1 MSDSFDFVVIG
12 AGIAGASVAAELQR
26 EHKVLLAEMES
37 RPGYHSTGRSAA
49 VFAEAYG
56 PAPIRAL
63 TRASR
68 TFYLDP
74 PDGFASTPLL
84 SERGGLFVAND
95 EQVARL
101 DAYFDELSTE
111 QQVER
116 LDAEQT
122 RALCP
127 LLRQSYV
134 AGGIFDP
141 WSMDIDVSA
150 LHQGYLA
157 AFRKRGGVIRTSSPV
172 TGLSR
177 SAGAWTVDMHG
188 HRAEAGNV
196 INASGAWAGDIGRM
210 AGAIDIGLVPK
221 RRTALIVSAPPAVDP
236 GHWPLTIDMDEAF
249 YLKPDA
255 GRLLVSPANEDPGP
269 PCDVQADEMDIA
281 LCIDRI
287 ENAFDLR
294 IGRIESKWAGLR
306 SFVADKSPV
315 CGFDPQAEGFF
326 WLAGHGG
333 YGIQSAPALS
343 RAAAA
348 LACDLDIPD
357 DILAH
362 GLDPAAIKPERLMP
376 GQR

>member
-26 EHKVLLAEMES
+26 HHKVLLVEMES

-68 TFYLDP
+68 QFYLEA
-74 PDGFASTPLL
+74 PDGFASSPLL
-84 SERGGLFVAND
+84 SERGGLFVANE

-101 DAYFDELSTE
+101 DGFFDELSAE
-111 QQVER
+111 QPVER
-116 LDAEQT
+116 LDASQT

-127 LLRQSYV
+127 LLRESYV

-157 AFRKRGGVIRTSSPV
+157 AFRKRGGEIRTASPV
-172 TGLSR
+172 TCLSHNT
-177 SAGAWTVDMHG
+177 GGWTVEMRD
-188 HRAEAGNV
+188 HRVGAAV
-196 INASGAWAGDIGRM
+196 VVNASGAWANDVGRM
-210 AGAIDIGLVPK
+210 AGAIEIGLVPK
-221 RRTALIVSAPPAVDP
+221 RRTALIVSAPPAIDP
-236 GHWPLTIDMDEAF
+236 CRWPLTIDMDEAF

-255 GRLLVSPANEDPGP
+255 GRLLLSPANEDPEQ
-269 PCDVQADEMDIA
+269 PCDVQPDEMDIA

-287 ENAFDLR
+287 ERAFDLQV
-294 IGRIESKWAGLR
+294 GRIESKWAGLR
-306 SFVADKSPV
+306 SFVVDKSPV
-315 CGFDPQAEGFF
+315 CGFDPQADSFF

-343 RAAAA
+343 RTAAAM
-348 LACDLDIPD
+348 ACGQEVPG

-362 GLDPAAIKPERLMP
+362 GLDPATIKPERLLN
-376 GQR
+376 GH

>member
-26 EHKVLLAEMES
+26 HHKVLLAEMES

-68 TFYLDP
+68 KFYLDP
-74 PDGFASTPLL
+74 PDGFALTPLL

-101 DAYFDELSTE
+101 DAYFDELSAE
-111 QQVER
+111 QPVER
-116 LDAEQT
+116 LDASQT

-157 AFRKRGGVIRTSSPV
+157 AFRKRGGEIRTSSPV

-177 SAGAWTVDMHG
+177 SAGTWTVEMG
-188 HRAEAGNV
+188 GSRVQAAV
-196 INASGAWAGDIGRM
+196 VVNASGAWADDIGRM

-236 GHWPLTIDMDEAF
+236 GRWPLTIDMDEAF

-255 GRLLVSPANEDPGP
+255 GRLLVSPANEDPEP
-269 PCDVQADEMDIA
+269 PCDVQPDEMDVA

-287 ENAFDLR
+287 ESAFDLR

-306 SFVADKSPV
+306 SFVTDKSPV
-315 CGFDPQAEGFF
+315 CGFDPRVEGFF

-343 RAAAA
+343 RTAAAM
-348 LACDLDIPD
+348 ACGLDFPD

-362 GLDPAAIKPERLMP
+362 GLDPAAIKPERLMQ

>member
-1 MSDSFDFVVIG
+1 VSDSFDFVVIG

-188 HRAEAGNV
+188 HRAEAGKV

>member
-1 MSDSFDFVVIG
+1 VSDSFDFVVIG

-68 TFYLDP
+68 KFYLDP
-74 PDGFASTPLL
+74 PDGFASAPLL

-95 EQVARL
+95 EQVGRL
-101 DAYFDELSTE
+101 DAYFDELSAE
-111 QQVER
+111 QPVER
-116 LDAEQT
+116 LNAEQT

-134 AGGIFDP
+134 AGGILDP
-141 WSMDIDVSA
+141 SSMDIDVSA

-157 AFRKRGGVIRTSSPV
+157 AFRKRGGAIRTSSPV

-177 SAGAWTVDMHG
+177 SAGAWTVDLHG
-188 HRAEAGNV
+188 QRAEAATV

-236 GHWPLTIDMDEAF
+236 GRWPLTIDIDEAF

-255 GRLLVSPANEDPGP
+255 GRLLVSPANEDPEP
-269 PCDVQADEMDIA
+269 PCDIQPDEMDVA
-281 LCIDRI
+281 LCVDRI
-287 ENAFDLR
+287 ESAFDLQIR
-294 IGRIESKWAGLR
+294 RIESKWAGLR

-315 CGFDPQAEGFF
+315 CGFDPQADGFF

-357 DILAH
+357 DILAL